1 MRLFLVFILF
11 SSLFCRAQVEFISK
25 EEFPLIFYN
34 FHRDKYT
41 IIDDSLGCYEFNL
54 KINKWEFRKLHFNL
68 NESFKD
74 FLKGY
79 EVLHE
84 KNSKI
89 FFVDKGCGQ
98 VYVLKNDTIKRDDR
112 SSHHKNQYGGTF
124 FLYKREPH
132 IFGGYGLFSYKN
144 LITRYDIIDKE
155 WYGYEI
161 KGTQPKPMY
170 MAFGKV
176 ENDNFYLLSGNLQSK
191 TKKLKEVWRFNFKT
205 KKWYYFG
212 KFNDL
217 INNRTFEIYPF
228 SYHDYLMGENF
239 ILQILFSK
247 RKYVKYVLNIHNKVQ
262 NIIPHLSY
270 LLIHKINSNT
280 RKSEIIITKKASF
293 LNKIVFKKDL
303 IKTSK
308 SDNTF
313 VFIIICSGLIFIV
326 LIFRFNSHK
335 KRKGSLFIES
345 ELDSREKE
353 LLAFFIKNID
363 HGIEISQI
371 NDFVNGDQP
380 SIDTLKK
387 RREILLK
394 DFKTKISN
402 ETNIDFNEIFKELK
416 HPEDRRIKLL
426 IINPKVHL
434 FYKNINERK

>member
-11 SSLFCRAQVEFISK
+11 SSLFCRAQVEYISK

-34 FHRDKYT
+34 FHTNKYT
-41 IIDDSLGCYEFNL
+41 IIDDSSGCHEFNV
-54 KINKWEFRKLHFNL
+54 KKNKWEFRKLHFNL

-98 VYVLKNDTIKRDDR
+98 VYILKNDTIKRDDR

-144 LITRYDIIDKE
+144 LITRYDILDKE
-155 WYGYEI
+155 WYSYEI
-161 KGTQPKPMY
+161 KGLQPKPMY

-191 TKKLKEVWRFNFKT
+191 TKELKEVWRFNFKT
-205 KKWYYFG
+205 KKWCYFG

-313 VFIIICSGLIFIV
+313 VFIIICSGLIFIG
-326 LIFRFNSHK
+326 LIFRFKTIK
-335 KRKGSLFIES
+335 KRKRNLFIES

-363 HGIEISQI
+363 HGVEISQI

-402 ETNIDFNEIFKELK
+402 ATNIHFDEIFKEFK
-416 HPEDRRIKLL
+416 HLEDRRIKLL

>member
-11 SSLFCRAQVEFISK
+11 SSLFCRAQVEYISN

-34 FHRDKYT
+34 FHTNKYT
-41 IIDDSLGCYEFNL
+41 IIDDSSGCHEFNL
-54 KINKWEFRKLHFNL
+54 KKNKWEFRKLHFNL

-98 VYVLKNDTIKRDDR
+98 VYILENDTIKRDDR

-155 WYGYEI
+155 WYGFEI

-176 ENDNFYLLSGNLQSK
+176 ENDNFYLLSGNIQSK
-191 TKKLKEVWRFNFKT
+191 TKELKEVWSFNFKT
-205 KKWYYFG
+205 KKWKNFG
-212 KFNDL
+212 KFNHQL
-217 INNRTFEIYPF
+217 NNRTFEIYPF
-228 SYHDYLMGENF
+228 SFHEYIMGENF
-239 ILQILFSK
+239 IIQILFSK

-262 NIIPHLSY
+262 NIIPHLSF

-313 VFIIICSGLIFIV
+313 VFIIICSGLIFIG
-326 LIFRFNSHK
+326 LIFRFKTIK
-335 KRKGSLFIES
+335 KRKRNLFIES

-363 HGIEISQI
+363 HGVEISQI

-402 ETNIDFNEIFKELK
+402 ATNIHFDEIFKEFK
-416 HPEDRRIKLL
+416 HLEDRRIKLL